1 MSRAVEVALAIL
13 LLAAPPASG
22 FDPDPN
28 PDVSGGSAGG
38 TLWVKAQEERKANG
52 PGNGAHPAPVANDGP
67 QIVIGQLAC
76 PGAEVFAATQTE
88 GEVVGFC
95 GAPDPEPEAEQA
107 LTLGDIRS
115 AFARLPLPASTLVIQ
130 PPDGLTLV
138 NFDTNFYTPS
148 TAPITRRVTLL
159 GQAITIEATPSEY
172 HWDFDDGEPMA
183 TSEPGA
189 PYPNLTVT
197 HNYTRTGIYR
207 PSLDTVYSGRYRV
220 GNGPWQAIP
229 GTVTIQGTAQQLEA
243 IEAQPKL
250 VGYDG

>member
-1 MSRAVEVALAIL
+1 VNSSGNEGALYEVYVNDEYSSTTCIGETEANEAGVITPGQILRAMQRLDW
-13 LLAAPPASG
+13 PAS
-22 FDPDPN
+22 
-28 PDVSGGSAGG
+28 
-38 TLWVKAQEERKANG
+38 E
-52 PGNGAHPAPVANDGP
+52 
-67 QIVIGQLAC
+67 
-76 PGAEVFAATQTE
+76 
-88 GEVVGFC
+88 
-95 GAPDPEPEAEQA
+95 
-107 LTLGDIRS
+107 
-115 AFARLPLPASTLVIQ
+115 LVIQ

-172 HWDFDDGEPMA
+172 HWDFDDGEPLA

-189 PYPNLTVT
+189 PYPDLTVT
-197 HNYTRTGIYR
+197 HNYTRTGVYR

-220 GNGPWQAIP
+220 GNGPWQSIP